1 MERAGLSS
9 ETNGFATLDD
19 ASNAASTLIDTSAR
33 ADALVAEPA
42 VSKIENAAERDCEGL
57 EQATNKRQTDEE
69 TARLTSATR
78 IAQLQSDL
86 DYVNLL
92 DDYLG
97 SNNSPADTK
106 YEDRRRSICEN

>member
-1 MERAGLSS
+1 MERLDRL
-9 ETNGFATLDD
+9 ETMNGSDTLDD
-19 ASNAASTLIDTSAR
+19 ALNAPLFDTSAR

-42 VSKIENAAERDCEGL
+42 GSKIENGAERDCEGL